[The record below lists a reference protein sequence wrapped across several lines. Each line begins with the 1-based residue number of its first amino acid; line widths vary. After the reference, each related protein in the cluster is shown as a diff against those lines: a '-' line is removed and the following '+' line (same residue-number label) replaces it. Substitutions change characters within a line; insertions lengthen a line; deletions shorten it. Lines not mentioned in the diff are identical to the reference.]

1 MYNAT
6 YVCTYADALPTPAT
20 EEGSIIFT
28 QQPKDMSVLEKQ
40 SFTVHCKAETG
51 GGGLVY
57 QVGPATHP
65 CWACAHTYRHTV
77 SYTYKY
83 THTYMRAHTLTH
95 TQTNHP
101 SMLFALHDSCGTWEW
116 YRPRRSRL

>member
-65 CWACAHTYRHTV
+65 CWACAHTYRHTE

-83 THTYMRAHTLTH
+83 KCTRTRAHTHYL
-95 TQTNHP
+95 
-101 SMLFALHDSCGTWEW
+101 SMLFALHDSCGKWEW